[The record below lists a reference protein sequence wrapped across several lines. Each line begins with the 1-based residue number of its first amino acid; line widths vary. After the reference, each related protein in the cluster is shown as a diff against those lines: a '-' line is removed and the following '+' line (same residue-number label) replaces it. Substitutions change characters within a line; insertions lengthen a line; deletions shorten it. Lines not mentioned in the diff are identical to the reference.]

1 MDGVTSGCR
10 LWSVPAFIC
19 HYHDYPTRC
28 WEGVH
33 DKAGNAVVWGAAATQ
48 RFNSFYDRPF
58 SNLTDLLLRELSVWP
73 YHEFRLSNSGGA
85 RMNFKNLVR
94 GGVAAAAFGCLLI
107 FSPVDA
113 VAGELTAISD
123 VSPDGGTVAALE
135 FASEDA
141 SGGLGDSASGELASE
156 VAATEKGS
164 GGSLGVNETDN
175 TVGILGTGQDSAAGR
190 GSEPSEADDGSQS
203 DDGVIGDDSGDSG
216 QLSGEE
222 QGSVESNDANDGG
235 TEGSDTD
242 SGEANEAQPEST
254 TSAID
259 DSSED
264 LNDGSYSISTSLDK
278 KKVIDVPGGSVSNGN
293 KVQIYSTNGTDAQ
306 VWRISTDA
314 SGYTTIYSGDSNKV
328 FDVANGYAYSGATVQ
343 LYEYNGSLAQKWIL
357 TAYDAF
363 YKITSALNRLF
374 VLDLSSANTTN
385 GTKLQLWKDNGTS
398 AQRWCFTGA
407 STKRQRIDEVAS
419 DNISALEDGTY
430 AFSTLLGGDKVID
443 VSGGSTVNGAAIQLW
458 ASNKTDAQVWTVSHD
473 SKGYVTLTHA
483 ASGKVLDVAGGKASA
498 GARIQLY
505 ASNGTNAQK
514 WIAVKN
520 DDGSVKFL
528 SALDSTLAID
538 IKYGSVAN
546 GASIWLYDENGTRAQ
561 AWTYGAAQTKRMRLD
576 VLAKENAEVLAD
588 GTYGVRSDLSLKLV
602 IDVSGGSTANGG
614 KVQTYSP
621 NDSKAQQWLVVHD
634 TTGYVTFINVGSN
647 KALDVAGGVAKS
659 GTSVQQYALNGTWA
673 QKWIVVADGD
683 AYKILSALAE
693 NLVLDVPAAALDK
706 GTRIQLYTDNGTIA
720 QRWTFSRVSDDKVT
734 VTASYAKGA
743 IQATDI
749 GFGDKAFCMP
759 SAALDGSA
767 EFTFDSDVYVGASRQ
782 LVEKGQKVKVSDIL
796 GSDLSCSESFSVFNG
811 VGKEVANVFLMFSQ
825 NVASLFIQSDDP
837 EQYGRAWVES
847 SSDHTNATS
856 GNLYMYDA
864 DGSLVYGGVLSQIKG
879 RGNSSWY
886 NAIKKP
892 YQIKLNKKT
901 DLLESGDKSNKAK
914 TWVLLTDNF
923 DPSSSRNAIAYT
935 LAGLLGCS
943 SPVEYRNIDLYYD
956 GEYRGSYLLCEK
968 VQINSGRVDI
978 QDLEADTEDLNPNY
992 GETEIVEGK
1001 NSYGMTIRYG
1011 KGLTSPED
1019 ITGGYLIELEENS
1032 VRYNTESAFFKV
1044 EDGGT
1049 TRVFV
1054 CKSPEIW
1061 SYDEADYFSCLIQDM
1076 FDALNNGGVV
1086 PTWRGSS
1093 RAGKKISELVDL
1105 GSLARLYWLNEV
1117 MKCQDGFIYS
1127 STYIYKDSDKEGNSK
1142 LVFGPV
1148 WDFDLS
1154 CGNNQHYPPAGV
1166 LNTSGWWTRT
1176 NGICTTLF
1184 KDTNVR
1190 RAVESC
1196 KSDVI
1201 KTSRSYLNGGAL
1213 QEQMEDISASI
1224 KMNAFVWGE
1233 KNETWNDVRDWLNK
1247 RLDWIEK
1254 N

>member
-1 MDGVTSGCR
+1 MRR
-10 LWSVPAFIC
+10 LG
-19 HYHDYPTRC
+19 T
-28 WEGVH
+28 
-33 DKAGNAVVWGAAATQ
+33 AATR
-48 RFNSFYDRPF
+48 RFNPVYDRPF
-58 SNLTDLLLRELSVWP
+58 SNLTGLLLIELSGWP
-73 YHEFRLSNSGGA
+73 YHEFRLSNSGGT
-85 RMNFKNLVR
+85 RMSFKNLVR
-94 GGVAAAAFGCLLI
+94 GGVAAAAFGFLLT

-113 VAGELTAISD
+113 VAGELAAISD
-123 VSPDGGTVAALE
+123 VSSDGGAVTALE
-135 FASEDA
+135 FSSEDT
-141 SGGLGDSASGELASE
+141 SRGLGDSASAGLASE
-156 VAATEKGS
+156 DAGAEKGS
-164 GGSLGVNETDN
+164 ESLLGVDGTDSADD
-175 TVGILGTGQDSAAGR
+175 ILGASQDGTAGH
-190 GSEPSEADDGSQS
+190 EVKTAEADDSAQS
-203 DDGVIGDDSGDSG
+203 DGGVVEGDSGDFE
-216 QLSGEE
+216 QLPSEE
-222 QGSVESNDANDGG
+222 QGSAESEGAND
-235 TEGSDTD
+235 EESEVSDSNLVET
-242 SGEANEAQPEST
+242 NEAQPEST
-254 TSAID
+254 TNAIED
-259 DSSED
+259 PSED
-264 LNDGSYSISTSLDK
+264 LKDGSYSISTSLDK
-278 KKVIDVPGGSVSNGN
+278 KKVLDVPGGSVSNGN
-293 KVQIYSTNGTDAQ
+293 KLQIYSSNGTDAQ

-314 SGYTTIYSGDSNKV
+314 SGYTTIYSGDSSKV
-328 FDVANGYAYSGATVQ
+328 LDVANGYAYSGATVQ

-363 YKITSALNRLF
+363 YKITSALNHLL

-398 AQRWCFTGA
+398 AQRWYFTGA
-407 STKRQRIDEVAS
+407 STKRQRIDEVAN

-443 VSGGSTVNGAAIQLW
+443 VSGGSTANGTTIQLW

-473 SKGYVTLTHA
+473 SKGYVTLTHT
-483 ASGKVLDVAGGKASA
+483 ASGKVLDVAGAKASA

-576 VLAKENAEVLAD
+576 ALAKENAEVLAD

-634 TTGYVTFINVGSN
+634 TTGYVTFINVGSS

-659 GTSVQQYALNGTWA
+659 GTTVQQYALNGTWA

-693 NLVLDVPAAALDK
+693 NLVLDVPAASLNK
-706 GTRIQLYTDNGTIA
+706 GARIQLYTDNGTTA
-720 QRWTFSRVSDDKVT
+720 QRWTFSRVSDEKVT
-734 VTASYAKGA
+734 VTASYVKGA
-743 IQATDI
+743 IQAVDI

-767 EFTFDSDVYVGASRQ
+767 ELTFDSDVYVGASRQ
-782 LVEKGQKVKVSDIL
+782 LVTKGQKVKVSDIL
-796 GSDLSCSESFSVFNG
+796 GSGLSCSEAFSVFNG
-811 VGKEVANVFLMFSQ
+811 VGKEVANVYLMFSQ

-864 DGSLVYGGVLSQIKG
+864 DGSVVYGGALSQIKG

-886 NAIKKP
+886 NAVKKP
-892 YQIKLNKKT
+892 YQIKLSKKT
-901 DLLESGDKSNKAK
+901 DLLETGDKSNKAK

-935 LAGLLGCS
+935 LASLLGCS

-992 GETEIVEGK
+992 EDTEIVEGK

-1019 ITGGYLIELEENS
+1019 ITGGYLIELEES
-1032 VRYNTESAFFKV
+1032 SSRYNTESAFFMVK
-1044 EDGGT
+1044 DGNS

-1061 SYDEADYFSCLIQDM
+1061 SYDEANYFSCLIQDI

-1086 PTWRGSS
+1086 PAWRGSL
-1093 RAGKKISELVDL
+1093 RAGKKTSELVDFD
-1105 GSLARLYWLNEV
+1105 SLARLYWLNEI
-1117 MKCQDGFIYS
+1117 MKNQDGFRYS
-1127 STYIYKDSDKEGNSK
+1127 STYIYKDSDDGDSSK
-1142 LVFGPV
+1142 LTFGPA

-1154 CGNNQHYPPAGV
+1154 CGNDQYCPPSGV
-1166 LNTSGWWTRT
+1166 LSATDWWTRA

-1184 KDTNVR
+1184 KDTSVR
-1190 RAVESC
+1190 KAVESC

-1201 KTSRSYLNGGAL
+1201 KTFRSYLSGGAL
-1213 QEQMEDISASI
+1213 QEQMEDISASV

-1233 KNETWNDVRDWLNK
+1233 KSETWNDVRDWLNK